1 MNGCMGTSD
10 VKAIIEQ
17 VEQLLAE
24 EELSERAEFAI
35 HNLLNVVEA
44 LSADKKSL
52 ADEVER
58 LRKQLE
64 QKKKAKNTSSKDDKD
79 TPSDDDSTS
88 SDHSS
93 EKRRKSRKKP
103 KANDRRSFKDL
114 TIHDTVE
121 CPVDPDTLPPDAVRL
136 QDEIVV
142 VQDIEIKP
150 KNTQFQ
156 RHVFYSASQQKY
168 YRGSLPADCDYGDFS
183 ASLRALIVALKYCGN
198 MSEPKI
204 GEFLE
209 NFDVQVSAGSLSNIL
224 TKSAKLFEQEYDD
237 LLIAGLSSTPY
248 QQTDDTS
255 ARVKGEFWNTH
266 ILCNPFYTFYS
277 TRPGKDRLTVLKVLQ
292 NTETLQFRFG
302 EATCQLLQDEFSLP
316 KKWSEEI
323 AALGEV
329 EVSET
334 TLKLL
339 LDGWFGRRNQQ
350 VRTAIEHA
358 AAIVFYRQ
366 QSSIPIV
373 QTLVCDDAGQ
383 FKLLTDKLSLCWIH
397 AGRHYEKLS
406 PIVDRHAKSL
416 DDFLDHYWAYYASL
430 QDYRAGPT
438 KELAEKLRLEFD
450 ELFSTQT
457 KYAALDDRIA
467 KTAAKKDELL
477 TVLSL
482 PEVPLHN
489 NASELGARVSARR
502 RDVSLHSRS
511 ERGVRAMDI
520 FTTLVQTSKKLGI
533 SAFAYLRDRLSGS
546 LEMPSLAQSI
556 MRSDS
561 RAKSQ
566 LSRLVFRK
574 PAMLAVA

>member
-1 MNGCMGTSD
+1 MGISD

-17 VEQLLAE
+17 VEQLLSE
-24 EELSERAEFAI
+24 EELSERTECAI
-35 HNLLNVVEA
+35 HKLLNVVEA

-64 QKKKAKNTSSKDDKD
+64 QKKKSKNTSSKDDKD
-79 TPSDDDSTS
+79 TASDEDSTS

-93 EKRRKSRKKP
+93 EKRRKSGKKP

-168 YRGSLPADCDYGDFS
+168 YRGSLPADCDHGDFS

-316 KKWSEEI
+316 QKWSEEI

-339 LDGWFGRRNQQ
+339 LEGWFGQRNQQ
-350 VRTAIEHA
+350 LRTAIEHA

-416 DDFLDHYWAYYASL
+416 DDFLNHYWAYYASL

-533 SAFAYLRDRLSGS
+533 SAFAYLRDRLSRS
-546 LEMPSLAQSI
+546 LEMPALAQSI
-556 MRSDS
+556 RHH
-561 RAKSQ
+561 ANPG
-566 LSRLVFRK
+566 
-574 PAMLAVA
+574 PASG

>member
-1 MNGCMGTSD
+1 MIASD
-10 VKAIIEQ
+10 VKSIIEK

-24 EELSERAEFAI
+24 EELSERTELAI
-35 HNLLNVVEA
+35 QELLNVVEA
-44 LSADKKSL
+44 LCADKKSL

-64 QKKKAKNTSSKDDKD
+64 AKKKAKNTSNRNKEDQD
-79 TPSDDDSTS
+79 TPGDDDSANS
-88 SDHSS
+88 NHSS
-93 EKRRKSRKKP
+93 EKRRKSSNKP

-168 YRGSLPADCDYGDFS
+168 YRGSLPVDCNHGDFS
-183 ASLRALIVALKYCGN
+183 ASLRALIVSLKYCGN

-237 LLIAGLSSTPY
+237 LLTAGLSSTPY

-255 ARVKGEFWNTH
+255 ARVNGEFWNTH

-292 NTETLQFRFG
+292 NTDELRFSFG
-302 EATCQLLQDEFSLP
+302 EATCQLLQDEFSIP
-316 KKWSEEI
+316 GKWSEEI
-323 AALGEV
+323 AGLGEV
-329 EVSET
+329 EVCET

-339 LDGWFGRRNQQ
+339 LDGWFGERNQQ

-358 AAIVFYRQ
+358 AAIVCYRQ
-366 QSSIPIV
+366 QSSIPVV

-383 FKLLTDKLSLCWIH
+383 FKLLTDKRSLCWIH

-406 PIVDRHAKSL
+406 PIVDRHTKSL
-416 DDFLDHYWAYYASL
+416 DHFRDRYWAYYGSL

-438 KELAEKLRLEFD
+438 QELASTLRLEFD
-450 ELFSTQT
+450 ELFSTRT

-477 TVLSL
+477 TVLSV

-533 SAFAYLRDRLSGS
+533 SAFAYLRDRLSGAF
-546 LEMPSLAQSI
+546 EMPSLAQAIQIAAQSAAA
-556 MRSDS
+556 SG
-561 RAKSQ
+561 
-566 LSRLVFRK
+566 
-574 PAMLAVA
+574 

>member
-1 MNGCMGTSD
+1 MGTSD
-10 VKAIIEQ
+10 VKSI
-17 VEQLLAE
+17 VEKVERLLSE
-24 EELSERAEFAI
+24 EELSDKTELAI
-35 HNLLNVVEA
+35 QELLNVVEA
-44 LSADKKSL
+44 LSADKQSL
-52 ADEVER
+52 VDEVER

-64 QKKKAKNTSSKDDKD
+64 LKKKAKTTGSKDDKD
-79 TPSDDDSTS
+79 TSRDDDSDN

-93 EKRRKSRKKP
+93 EKRRKAKKKP
-103 KANDRRSFKDL
+103 KAKDRRTFKDL

-121 CPVDPDTLPPDAVRL
+121 CPVDPVTLPPDAVRI

-156 RHVFYSASQQKY
+156 RHVFYSAAQNKY
-168 YRGSLPADCDYGDFS
+168 YRGSLPAGYDHGDFS
-183 ASLRALIVALKYCGN
+183 ASLRALIVSLKYCGN

-209 NFDVQVSAGSLSNIL
+209 NFDVQVSAGRLSNIL
-224 TKSAKLFEQEYDD
+224 TKSANLFEQDYDD

-292 NTETLQFRFG
+292 NTDELRFSFG
-302 EATCQLLQDEFSLP
+302 EATCQLLQDEFSIP
-316 KKWSEEI
+316 AKWSAEI

-339 LDGWFGRRNQQ
+339 LDGWFGQRNEK

-366 QSSIPIV
+366 QTSVPV
-373 QTLVCDDAGQ
+373 ARTLVCDDAGQ
-383 FKLLTDKLSLCWIH
+383 FKLLTENLSLCWIH

-406 PIVDRHAKSL
+406 PIIDRHANFL
-416 DDFLDHYWAYYASL
+416 ADFRDRYWAYYASL

-438 KELAEKLRLEFD
+438 KEFATKLRLEFD
-450 ELFSTQT
+450 ELFSTRT
-457 KYAALDDRIA
+457 GYAALDDRIE
-467 KTAAKKDELL
+467 KTAAKKGELL
-477 TVLSL
+477 TVLSV

-489 NASELGARVSARR
+489 NDSELGARVSARR

-520 FTTLVQTSKKLGI
+520 FTTLVQTSKKLSI
-533 SAFAYLRDRLSGS
+533 SAFDYLRDRLSGN

-556 MRSDS
+556 RIAIQSAAAS
-561 RAKSQ
+561 G
-566 LSRLVFRK
+566 
-574 PAMLAVA
+574 

>member
-1 MNGCMGTSD
+1 MGTSD

-64 QKKKAKNTSSKDDKD
+64 QKKKSKNSSSKDDKAP
-79 TPSDDDSTS
+79 PSDDDSTS

-93 EKRRKSRKKP
+93 EKRRKSGKKP

-168 YRGSLPADCDYGDFS
+168 YRGSLPADCDHGDFS

-292 NTETLQFRFG
+292 NTKTLQFRFG

-339 LDGWFGRRNQQ
+339 LDGWFGQRNQQ

-416 DDFLDHYWAYYASL
+416 DDFLNHYWAYYASL

-457 KYAALDDRIA
+457 KYAALDHRIA

-477 TVLSL
+477 TVLSV

-546 LEMPSLAQSI
+546 LEMPSLARSI
-556 MRSDS
+556 LHH
-561 RAKSQ
+561 ANPG
-566 LSRLVFRK
+566 
-574 PAMLAVA
+574 PASG

>member
-1 MNGCMGTSD
+1 MGISD

-24 EELSERAEFAI
+24 EELSERTECAI

-64 QKKKAKNTSSKDDKD
+64 QKKKSKNTSSKDDKD
-79 TPSDDDSTS
+79 TASDEDSTS

-93 EKRRKSRKKP
+93 EKRRKSGKKP
-103 KANDRRSFKDL
+103 KAIDRRSFKDL

-168 YRGSLPADCDYGDFS
+168 YRGSLPADCDHGDFS

-316 KKWSEEI
+316 RKWSEEI

-339 LDGWFGRRNQQ
+339 LEGWFGQRNQQ
-350 VRTAIEHA
+350 LRTAIEHA

-416 DDFLDHYWAYYASL
+416 DDFLNHYWAYYASL

-533 SAFAYLRDRLSGS
+533 SAFAYLRDRLSRS

-556 MRSDS
+556 RHH
-561 RAKSQ
+561 ANPG
-566 LSRLVFRK
+566 
-574 PAMLAVA
+574 PASG

>member
-64 QKKKAKNTSSKDDKD
+64 QKKKSKNTSSKDDKAP
-79 TPSDDDSTS
+79 PSDDDSTS

-93 EKRRKSRKKP
+93 EKRRKSGKKP

-168 YRGSLPADCDYGDFS
+168 YRGSLPADCNHGDFS
-183 ASLRALIVALKYCGN
+183 ASLRALIVSLKYCGN

-237 LLIAGLSSTPY
+237 LLTAGLSSTPY

-255 ARVKGEFWNTH
+255 ARVNGEFWNTH

-339 LDGWFGRRNQQ
+339 LDGWFGQRNQQ

-416 DDFLDHYWAYYASL
+416 DDFLNHYWAYYASL

-556 MRSDS
+556 LHH
-561 RAKSQ
+561 ANPG
-566 LSRLVFRK
+566 
-574 PAMLAVA
+574 PASG

>member
-1 MNGCMGTSD
+1 MIASD
-10 VKAIIEQ
+10 VKSIIEK
-17 VEQLLAE
+17 VEDLLAE
-24 EELSERAEFAI
+24 EELSERIELAI
-35 HNLLNVVEA
+35 QELLNVVEA
-44 LSADKKSL
+44 LCADKKSL

-64 QKKKAKNTSSKDDKD
+64 AKKKAKNTSNRKKEDQD
-79 TPSDDDSTS
+79 TPGDDDSANS
-88 SDHSS
+88 NHSS
-93 EKRRKSRKKP
+93 EKRRKSSNKP

-168 YRGSLPADCDYGDFS
+168 YRGSLPADCNHGDFS
-183 ASLRALIVALKYCGN
+183 ASLRALIVSLKYCGN

-237 LLIAGLSSTPY
+237 LLTAGLSSTPY

-255 ARVKGEFWNTH
+255 ARVNGEFWNTH

-292 NTETLQFRFG
+292 NTDELRFSFG
-302 EATCQLLQDEFSLP
+302 EATCQLLQDEFSIP
-316 KKWSEEI
+316 EKWSEEI

-329 EVSET
+329 EVCET

-339 LDGWFGRRNQQ
+339 LDGWFGERNQQ

-358 AAIVFYRQ
+358 AAIVCYRQ
-366 QSSIPIV
+366 QSSIPVV

-383 FKLLTDKLSLCWIH
+383 FKLLTDKRSLCWIH

-416 DDFLDHYWAYYASL
+416 DDFRGRYWAYYGSL
-430 QDYRAGPT
+430 QDYRAGPRE
-438 KELAEKLRLEFD
+438 ELASKLRLEFD
-450 ELFSTQT
+450 ELFSSRTG
-457 KYAALDDRIA
+457 YAALDDRIA

-477 TVLSL
+477 TVLSV

-533 SAFAYLRDRLSGS
+533 SAFAYLRDRLSGG
-546 LEMPSLAQSI
+546 LLQQPV
-556 MRSDS
+556 RS
-561 RAKSQ
+561 
-566 LSRLVFRK
+566 V
-574 PAMLAVA
+574 

>member
-1 MNGCMGTSD
+1 MGISD

-17 VEQLLAE
+17 VEQLLSE
-24 EELSERAEFAI
+24 EELSERTECAI
-35 HNLLNVVEA
+35 HKLLNVVEA

-64 QKKKAKNTSSKDDKD
+64 QKKKSKNTSSKDDKD
-79 TPSDDDSTS
+79 TASDEDSTS

-93 EKRRKSRKKP
+93 EKRRKSGKKP

-121 CPVDPDTLPPDAVRL
+121 CPVDPDTLPPDAERL

-168 YRGSLPADCDYGDFS
+168 YRGSLPADCDHGDFS

-316 KKWSEEI
+316 QKWSEAI

-339 LDGWFGRRNQQ
+339 LEGWFGQRNQQ
-350 VRTAIEHA
+350 LRTAIEHA

-416 DDFLDHYWAYYASL
+416 DDFLNHYWAYYASL

-533 SAFAYLRDRLSGS
+533 SAFAYLRDRLSRS

-556 MRSDS
+556 RHH
-561 RAKSQ
+561 ANPG
-566 LSRLVFRK
+566 
-574 PAMLAVA
+574 PASG

>member
-1 MNGCMGTSD
+1 MGTSN
-10 VKAIIEQ
+10 VKAIIEK
-17 VEQLLAE
+17 VELLLAE
-24 EELSERAEFAI
+24 EQLSDRIELAI
-35 HNLLNVVEA
+35 QELLNVVEA

-64 QKKKAKNTSSKDDKD
+64 LKKKAKNTSNSNKDDKE
-79 TPSDDDSTS
+79 TPRDDDRGS

-93 EKRRKSRKKP
+93 EKRRKSKKKRKG
-103 KANDRRSFKDL
+103 NDRRTFKDL
-114 TIHDTVE
+114 TIHDTIE
-121 CPVDPDTLPPDAVRL
+121 CPVDPETLPPDAVRI

-150 KNTQFQ
+150 KNTRFQ
-156 RHVFYSASQQKY
+156 RHVFYSASRQEY
-168 YRGSLPADCDYGDFS
+168 YRGPLPAGYDHGDFS
-183 ASLRALIVALKYCGN
+183 ASLRALIVSLKYCGN

-224 TKSAKLFEQEYDD
+224 TKSAKLFEQDYDD

-277 TRPGKDRLTVLKVLQ
+277 TQPGKDRLTVLKVLQ
-292 NTETLQFRFG
+292 NPGELRFFFG
-302 EATCQLLQDEFSLP
+302 EATCQLLQDEFSIP
-316 KKWSEEI
+316 AKWSEEI

-339 LDGWFGRRNQQ
+339 LDGWFGQRNKKA
-350 VRTAIEHA
+350 RTAIEHA

-366 QSSIPIV
+366 QSSVPVV

-383 FKLLTDKLSLCWIH
+383 FKLLTDNLSLCWIH

-406 PIVDRHAKSL
+406 PIVARHAKVL
-416 DDFLDHYWAYYASL
+416 DDFRDLYWGYYASL

-438 KELAEKLRLEFD
+438 KELAAKLRLEFD
-450 ELFSTQT
+450 ELFSTRT
-457 KYAALDDRIA
+457 GYAELDDRIN
-467 KTAAKKDELL
+467 KTAAKKDDLL
-477 TVLSL
+477 TVLWV

-489 NASELGARVSARR
+489 NASELAARVSARR

-520 FTTLVQTSKKLGI
+520 FTTLVQTSKKLSI
-533 SAFAYLRDRLSGS
+533 SAFDYLRDRLSGV
-546 LEMPSLAQSI
+546 LEMPSLAHSIRIAAQSAAA
-556 MRSDS
+556 SG
-561 RAKSQ
+561 
-566 LSRLVFRK
+566 
-574 PAMLAVA
+574 

>member
-1 MNGCMGTSD
+1 
-10 VKAIIEQ
+10 
-17 VEQLLAE
+17 
-24 EELSERAEFAI
+24 
-35 HNLLNVVEA
+35 
-44 LSADKKSL
+44 
-52 ADEVER
+52 
-58 LRKQLE
+58 
-64 QKKKAKNTSSKDDKD
+64 
-79 TPSDDDSTS
+79 
-88 SDHSS
+88 
-93 EKRRKSRKKP
+93 
-103 KANDRRSFKDL
+103 
-114 TIHDTVE
+114 
-121 CPVDPDTLPPDAVRL
+121 
-136 QDEIVV
+136 
-142 VQDIEIKP
+142 
-150 KNTQFQ
+150 
-156 RHVFYSASQQKY
+156 
-168 YRGSLPADCDYGDFS
+168 
-183 ASLRALIVALKYCGN
+183 

-209 NFDVQVSAGSLSNIL
+209 NFDVQVSSGSLSNIL
-224 TKSAKLFEQEYDD
+224 TKSAKRFEQDYDE

-292 NTETLQFRFG
+292 NTDELRFCFG
-302 EATCQLLQDEFSLP
+302 EPTCQLLQNEFSIP
-316 KKWSEEI
+316 KKWSKEI

-329 EVSET
+329 EVSEA

-339 LDGWFGRRNQQ
+339 LDGWFGQRNQQ

-366 QSSIPIV
+366 QSSMPLV

-406 PIVDRHAKSL
+406 PIVARHLQSL
-416 DDFLDHYWAYYASL
+416 DDFRDRYWAYYAAL

-438 KELAEKLRLEFD
+438 EELATKLQLEFD
-450 ELFSTQT
+450 ELFSTRT
-457 KYAALDDRIA
+457 GYGELDDRIK

-477 TVLSL
+477 TVLSV
-482 PEVPLHN
+482 PEIPLHN

-511 ERGVRAMDI
+511 EQGVRAMDI

-533 SAFAYLRDRLSGS
+533 SAFDYLRDRLSDA

-556 MRSDS
+556 RIAAQSAAAS
-561 RAKSQ
+561 G
-566 LSRLVFRK
+566 
-574 PAMLAVA
+574 

>member
-1 MNGCMGTSD
+1 MNGCMGISD

-17 VEQLLAE
+17 VEQLLSE
-24 EELSERAEFAI
+24 EELSERTECAI
-35 HNLLNVVEA
+35 HKLLNVVEA

-64 QKKKAKNTSSKDDKD
+64 QKKKSKNTSSKDDKD
-79 TPSDDDSTS
+79 TASDEDSTS

-93 EKRRKSRKKP
+93 EKRRKSGKKP

-168 YRGSLPADCDYGDFS
+168 YRGSLPADCDHGDFS

-316 KKWSEEI
+316 QKWSEEI

-339 LDGWFGRRNQQ
+339 LEGWFGQRNQQ
-350 VRTAIEHA
+350 LRTAIEHA

-416 DDFLDHYWAYYASL
+416 DDFLNHYWAYYASL

-533 SAFAYLRDRLSGS
+533 SAFAYLRDRLSRS

-556 MRSDS
+556 RHH
-561 RAKSQ
+561 ANPG
-566 LSRLVFRK
+566 
-574 PAMLAVA
+574 PASG